1 MKVLGSRIFGGGL
14 LILAGALFLLDNM
27 GLITMGE
34 LIWAILL
41 GLGGIAFLT
50 VYITDRQHWWAL
62 IPGCTLVGVSITL
75 FLENFWPEV
84 GSVASGLI
92 ILGSIGLAFLI
103 IYLLNWENWWA
114 LIPAGVLLTLAV
126 VAVLDEI
133 YPKMDT
139 GSVFFVGLGLTFAA
153 LALLPNP
160 IGQMRWAFIP
170 AVILIVIGIVMAAV
184 QFPVL
189 SVVFALALILVGVFF
204 LLKAFQW
211 RKE

>member
-1 MKVLGSRIFGGGL
+1 MKVLGSRIFWGGL
-14 LILAGALFLLDNM
+14 LILAGVLFLLDNL
-27 GLITMGE
+27 GLLTIGD

-50 VYITDRQHWWAL
+50 VFITYRQNWWAL

-75 FLENFWPEV
+75 FLDYFLPQV

-114 LIPAGVLLTLAV
+114 LIPAGVLFTLAV
-126 VAVLDEI
+126 VAVLDEV
-133 YPKMDT
+133 YPQMDT
-139 GSVFFVGLGLTFAA
+139 GSVFFVGLGLTFVA
-153 LALLPNP
+153 LAILPNP

-170 AVILIVIGIVMAAV
+170 AVILIVIGIVIAAV

-189 SVVFALALILVGVFF
+189 SVVFALALIVVGVFF
-204 LLKAFQW
+204 LLRAFRW
-211 RKE
+211 RRE

>member
-1 MKVLGSRIFGGGL
+1 MKVLGSRIFWGGL
-14 LILAGALFLLDNM
+14 LILAGVLFLLDNL
-27 GLITMGE
+27 GLLTIGD

-50 VYITDRQHWWAL
+50 VFLTYRQNWWAL

-75 FLENFWPEV
+75 FLDFFLPQV
-84 GSVASGLI
+84 GSVTSGLI

-114 LIPAGVLLTLAV
+114 LIPAGVLFTLAV
-126 VAVLDEI
+126 VSVLDEL
-133 YPKMDT
+133 YPQMDT

-153 LALLPNP
+153 LAILPNP

-170 AVILIVIGIVMAAV
+170 AVILIVIGIVIAAV

-204 LLKAFQW
+204 LLRAFRW
-211 RKE
+211 RRE

>member
-1 MKVLGSRIFGGGL
+1 MKVLGSRIFWGGL
-14 LILAGALFLLDNM
+14 LILAGVLFLLDNM
-27 GLITMGE
+27 GLITIGE
-34 LIWAILL
+34 MIWAILL

-50 VYITDRQHWWAL
+50 VFITDRQHWWAL

-75 FLENFWPEV
+75 FLEFFWPEDWQRCQWV
-84 GSVASGLI
+84 DHPGQHRIS
-92 ILGSIGLAFLI
+92 FLI

>member
-1 MKVLGSRIFGGGL
+1 
-14 LILAGALFLLDNM
+14 
-27 GLITMGE
+27 E

-50 VYITDRQHWWAL
+50 VFITDRQHWWAL

-75 FLENFWPEV
+75 FLEYFWPQA
-84 GSVASGLI
+84 GSVTSGLI
-92 ILGSIGLAFLI
+92 ILGSIALAFLI

-114 LIPAGVLLTLAV
+114 LIPAGVLFTLAV
-126 VAVLDEI
+126 VAVLDEV
-133 YPKMDT
+133 YPQMDT

-153 LALLPNP
+153 LAILPNP

-170 AVILIVIGIVMAAV
+170 AVVLILIGIVLAAV

-189 SVVFALALILVGVFF
+189 SVVFALALIVVGVFF
-204 LLKAFQW
+204 LFRAFQW
-211 RKE
+211 RRE

>member
-1 MKVLGSRIFGGGL
+1 MKVLGSRIFWGGL
-14 LILAGALFLLDNM
+14 LILAGVLFLLDNM
-27 GLITMGE
+27 GLITIGE
-34 LIWAILL
+34 MIWAILL

-50 VYITDRQHWWAL
+50 VFITDRQHWWAL
-62 IPGCTLVGVSITL
+62 IPGCTLVGISITL
-75 FLENFWPEV
+75 FLEFFWPEA
-84 GSVASGLI
+84 GSVTSGLI

>member
-1 MKVLGSRIFGGGL
+1 MKVLGSRIFWGGL
-14 LILAGALFLLDNM
+14 LILAGVLFLLDNL
-27 GLITMGE
+27 GLLTIGD

-50 VYITDRQHWWAL
+50 VFITYRQNWWAL

-75 FLENFWPEV
+75 FLDYFLPQV

-92 ILGSIGLAFLI
+92 ILSSIGLAFLI

-114 LIPAGVLLTLAV
+114 LIPAGVLFTLAV
-126 VAVLDEI
+126 VAVLDEV
-133 YPKMDT
+133 YPQMDT
-139 GSVFFVGLGLTFAA
+139 GSVFLVGLGLTFAA
-153 LALLPNP
+153 LAILPNP

-170 AVILIVIGIVMAAV
+170 AVILIVIGIVIAAV

-189 SVVFALALILVGVFF
+189 SVVFALALIVVGVFF
-204 LLKAFQW
+204 LLRAFRW
-211 RKE
+211 RRE

>member
-1 MKVLGSRIFGGGL
+1 MKVLGSRIFWGGL
-14 LILAGALFLLDNM
+14 LILAGVLFLLDNM
-27 GLITMGE
+27 GLITIGE
-34 LIWAILL
+34 MIWAILL

-50 VYITDRQHWWAL
+50 VFITDRQHWWAL

-75 FLENFWPEV
+75 FLEFFWPEV

-126 VAVLDEI
+126 VAVFDEI
-133 YPKMDT
+133 YPQMDT

-189 SVVFALALILVGVFF
+189 SVVFALALILVGAFF

-211 RKE
+211 RRE

>member
-1 MKVLGSRIFGGGL
+1 MKVFGSRIFWGGL
-14 LILAGALFLLDNM
+14 LILAGVIFLLENM
-27 GLITMGE
+27 GLITIGE
-34 LIWAILL
+34 MIWAILL

-50 VYITDRQHWWAL
+50 VFITDRQHWWAL

-75 FLENFWPEV
+75 FLEFFWPQA
-84 GSVASGLI
+84 GSIASGLV

-114 LIPAGVLLTLAV
+114 LIPAGVLFTLAV
-126 VAVLDEI
+126 VAVLDEV
-133 YPKMDT
+133 YPQMDT

-184 QFPVL
+184 QFVVL
-189 SVVFALALILVGVFF
+189 SVVFALALIVVGVFF
-204 LLKAFQW
+204 LFRSFQW
-211 RKE
+211 RRE

>member
-1 MKVLGSRIFGGGL
+1 MKVFGSRIFWGGL
-14 LILAGALFLLDNM
+14 LILAGVIFLLENM
-27 GLITMGE
+27 GLITIGE

-75 FLENFWPEV
+75 FLEFFWPQA
-84 GSVASGLI
+84 GSIASGLV

-114 LIPAGVLLTLAV
+114 LIPAGVLLTLAI
-126 VAVLDEI
+126 VAVLDEV
-133 YPKMDT
+133 YPQMDT

-170 AVILIVIGIVMAAV
+170 AVVLIVIGIVLAAV
-184 QFPVL
+184 QFVVM
-189 SVVFALALILVGVFF
+189 SVVFALALIVVGVFF
-204 LLKAFQW
+204 LFRSFQW
-211 RKE
+211 RRE

>member
-1 MKVLGSRIFGGGL
+1 MKVLGSRIFWGGL
-14 LILAGALFLLDNM
+14 LILAGVLFLLDNL
-27 GLITMGE
+27 GLLTIGD

-50 VYITDRQHWWAL
+50 VFITYRQNWWAL

-75 FLENFWPEV
+75 FLDFFLPQV

-114 LIPAGVLLTLAV
+114 LIPAGVLFTLAV
-126 VAVLDEI
+126 VAVLDEV
-133 YPKMDT
+133 YPQMDT

-153 LALLPNP
+153 LAILPNP

-170 AVILIVIGIVMAAV
+170 AVILIVIGIVIAAV

-189 SVVFALALILVGVFF
+189 SVVFALALIVVGVFF
-204 LLKAFQW
+204 LLRAFRW
-211 RKE
+211 RRE

>member
-1 MKVLGSRIFGGGL
+1 MKVLGSRIFWGGL
-14 LILAGALFLLDNM
+14 LILAGVLFLLDNL
-27 GLITMGE
+27 GLFTIGDM
-34 LIWAILL
+34 IWAILL

-50 VYITDRQHWWAL
+50 VFITYRQNWWAL

-75 FLENFWPEV
+75 FLDFFLPQV

-92 ILGSIGLAFLI
+92 ILSSIGLAFLI

-114 LIPAGVLLTLAV
+114 LIPAGVLFTLAV
-126 VAVLDEI
+126 VAVLDEV
-133 YPKMDT
+133 YPQMDT

-153 LALLPNP
+153 LAILPNP

-170 AVILIVIGIVMAAV
+170 AVILIVIGIVIAAV

-189 SVVFALALILVGVFF
+189 SVVFALALIVVGVFF
-204 LLKAFQW
+204 LLRAFRW
-211 RKE
+211 RRE

>member
-1 MKVLGSRIFGGGL
+1 MKVLGSRIFWGGL
-14 LILAGALFLLDNM
+14 LILAGVLFLLDNM
-27 GLITMGE
+27 GLITIGE
-34 LIWAILL
+34 MIWAILL

-50 VYITDRQHWWAL
+50 VFITDRQHWWAL

-75 FLENFWPEV
+75 FLEFFWPEA

>member
-1 MKVLGSRIFGGGL
+1 MKVLGSRIFWGGL
-14 LILAGALFLLDNM
+14 LILAGVLFLLDNL
-27 GLITMGE
+27 GLLTIGD

-50 VYITDRQHWWAL
+50 VFITYRQNWWAL

-75 FLENFWPEV
+75 FLDYFLPQV

-114 LIPAGVLLTLAV
+114 LIPAGVLFTLAV
-126 VAVLDEI
+126 VAVLDEV
-133 YPKMDT
+133 YPQMDT

-153 LALLPNP
+153 LAILPNP

-170 AVILIVIGIVMAAV
+170 AVILIVIGIVIAAV

-189 SVVFALALILVGVFF
+189 SVVFALALIVVGVFF
-204 LLKAFQW
+204 L
-211 RKE
+211 

>member
-1 MKVLGSRIFGGGL
+1 MKVFGSRIFWGGL
-14 LILAGALFLLDNM
+14 LILAGVIFLLENM
-27 GLITMGE
+27 GLIAIGE

-50 VYITDRQHWWAL
+50 VFITDRQHWWAL

-75 FLENFWPEV
+75 FLEFFWPEA
-84 GSVASGLI
+84 GSVTSGLI
-92 ILGSIGLAFLI
+92 ILGSIALAFLI

-114 LIPAGVLLTLAV
+114 LIPAGVLFTLAV
-126 VAVLDEI
+126 VAVLDEV
-133 YPKMDT
+133 YPQMDT

-153 LALLPNP
+153 LAILPNP

-170 AVILIVIGIVMAAV
+170 AVVLIVIGIVLAAV

-189 SVVFALALILVGVFF
+189 SVVFALALIVVGVFF
-204 LLKAFQW
+204 LFRAFQW
-211 RKE
+211 RRE

>member
-1 MKVLGSRIFGGGL
+1 MKVLGSRIFWGGL
-14 LILAGALFLLDNM
+14 LILAGVLFLLDNM
-27 GLITMGE
+27 GLITIGE
-34 LIWAILL
+34 MIWAILL

-50 VYITDRQHWWAL
+50 VFITDRQHWWAL

-75 FLENFWPEV
+75 FLEFFWPEV
-84 GSVASGLI
+84 GSVASELI

-126 VAVLDEI
+126 VAVFDEI
-133 YPKMDT
+133 YPQMDT

-189 SVVFALALILVGVFF
+189 SVVFALALILVGAFF

-211 RKE
+211 RRE